1 MSIRNRGII
10 DVARRPGAH
19 RPSVWCWIA
28 LVWAAAGIGALRAQ
42 SPTGAIAEARGASG
56 KGATLRL
63 SPLAAEMIEDEQPD
77 YSDGSA
83 NLRREGTQLR
93 EARGRFEFSGDR
105 IVFIATDAKT
115 RFLGLE
121 NLNLQ
126 RIAQISGGSAE
137 ELEWTVSGVITE
149 FQGTNYLLVTRA
161 TRATATTAR
170 RRSF

>member
-1 MSIRNRGII
+1 MLKWNWRIK
-10 DVARRPGAH
+10 VARRPWAN
-19 RPSVWCWIA
+19 RPKVWCCIA
-28 LVWAAAGIGALRAQ
+28 LAWVVAGISVLRAQ
-42 SPTGAIAEARGASG
+42 SPSSEIAESRGANG

-63 SPLAAEMIEDEQPD
+63 SPLAAEMIEDDQSAV
-77 YSDGSA
+77 SDVSA
-83 NLRREGTQLR
+83 NLRREGTHLR
-93 EARGRFEFSGDR
+93 EERGRFEFSGDR
-105 IVFIATDAKT
+105 ILFITSESKT

-126 RIAQISGGSAE
+126 RIAQISDGSADA
-137 ELEWTVSGVITE
+137 LEWTVSGVITE

>member
-1 MSIRNRGII
+1 MSKRDRWTN
-10 DVARRPGAH
+10 VARRTCAKRPG
-19 RPSVWCWIA
+19 VWYFFA
-28 LVWAAAGIGALRAQ
+28 LAWAAAGIGVLRAQ
-42 SPTGAIAEARGASG
+42 SPTNAVAEARGANG

-63 SPLAAEMIEDEQPD
+63 SPLAAEMIEEDQLAV
-77 YSDGSA
+77 SDDSA

-93 EARGRFEFSGDR
+93 EERGRFEFSGDR
-105 IVFIATDAKT
+105 IAFITSETKT

-137 ELEWTVSGVITE
+137 SLEWTVSGVITE
-149 FQGTNYLLVTRA
+149 FQGTNFLLVTRA